1 MRRPLVTRIDSTHFF
16 IADMAIVDLGQAVR
30 EPQAGLVASWLAT
43 EEASMPVLTLFLEHM
58 QRFIHP
64 IRAIVF
70 GANVLPITRG
80 VTEARQTVEFEP
92 GYRAGFNRYM

>member
-1 MRRPLVTRIDSTHFF
+1 
-16 IADMAIVDLGQAVR
+16 
-30 EPQAGLVASWLAT
+30 
-43 EEASMPVLTLFLEHM
+43 MPVLTLFLEHM

-92 GYRAGFNRYM
+92 GDRAGFNRYM